1 MYNIIEGKLLYKGDK
16 KGMGNKDM
24 KKSAVIEKDKS
35 YIMVVPKDEE
45 DIKDLGVILDR
56 LQSATEFKVID
67 IDMGEEYPIAVIKY
81 KDKEYKIEFYPEDF
95 EMHEMYRINH
105 KFQEEEYEAMINAEV
120 GLTVGMIFS
129 ENHMDSYHL
138 QLKVIDC
145 LVPNKLG
152 LLDFNIE
159 RILSGKWATIAAK
172 SKVPPSPGYL
182 YTIQAISGEGDDVW
196 LHTHGLNR
204 CGVIEF
210 EILNSSKEYYQSHG
224 DVLDTLAKRVVSE
237 GYMVEEEEPY
247 YLVGLNNGLP
257 IVGTWID
264 YSRALKQYNPNIIG
278 GFKDRVEGHNENT
291 GVFYI
296 YTSQEEEDNKDY
308 KHISVVEEHLAENP
322 LHMITTDETNRMKAL
337 AEERIFYFKNELS
350 KEDVHGIM
358 KFGLLVD
365 DEYQEEYGDSREHI
379 WFEVKEI
386 KGSKIIAILTQEPYY
401 ISGIA
406 KDDVMELNIKDMTD
420 WILYTEE
427 GQITPDLVYLLD

>member
-1 MYNIIEGKLLYKGDK
+1 MGSGDI
-16 KGMGNKDM
+16 

-45 DIKDLGVILDR
+45 DIKDLGIIIDR
-56 LQSATEFKVID
+56 LQGATEFKVID
-67 IDMGEEYPIAVIKY
+67 IDMKEDYPIAVINY
-81 KDKEYKIEFYPEDF
+81 KNKEYEIEFYPEDF
-95 EMHEMYRINH
+95 EMHKMYSINH
-105 KFQEEEYEAMINAEV
+105 KFQEEEYEAMINAKV

-129 ENHMDSYHL
+129 DDRMDSYHL
-138 QLKVIDC
+138 QLKVLDC

-159 RILSGKWATIAAK
+159 KILSGKWATIAAK
-172 SKVPPSPGYL
+172 SKVPPSPSYL
-182 YTIQAISGEGDDVW
+182 YTIQAISGSEDDVW

-204 CGVIEF
+204 CGVVEF
-210 EILNSSKEYYQSHG
+210 EILDSTKEYYQSHG
-224 DVLDTLAKRVVSE
+224 DVLDTLAKRVISE
-237 GYMVEEEEPY
+237 GYMVDEEEPY
-247 YLVGLNNGLP
+247 YLVRLNNGLP
-257 IVGTWID
+257 IVGTWIN
-264 YSRALKQYNPNIIG
+264 YTKALEAYNPNIIG
-278 GFKDRVEGHNENT
+278 GFKDRVNGHNQNT

-308 KHISVVEEHLAENP
+308 KHISVVDEYLADNP
-322 LHMITTDETNRMKAL
+322 VFMISIDETKRMKAL
-337 AEERIFYFKNELS
+337 AEERIFYFKNMLG
-350 KEDVHGIM
+350 KEEVHGIM

-365 DEYQEEYGDSREHI
+365 DEYQNESGDDREHI

-386 KGSKIIAILTQEPYY
+386 KGAKITATLTQEPYY